1 MYIYLYRPF
10 CLNIFAR
17 SINQSLKMNI
27 KHDKEA
33 VLKTGLGMFC
43 NKGYNSLGIDEIC
56 KVTGM
61 TKGAF
66 YNAFKSKEQFLI
78 EAILLYAKNNVNRI
92 KTQLET
98 NTEQSAYERLLQFYI
113 TMLEVQPK
121 VNFMGCFINN
131 IMSELGS
138 ANEKV
143 GLASTQAFDE
153 FIDAI
158 EPTVKEAQQD
168 NELNSEWN
176 ARQIT
181 ELIHSTFYGSLTR
194 AKSSKDYQQSIS
206 TIKLLFN
213 NLKTNK

>member
-1 MYIYLYRPF
+1 
-10 CLNIFAR
+10 
-17 SINQSLKMNI
+17 MNI
-27 KHDKEA
+27 KHDRDN

-78 EAILLYAKNNVNRI
+78 EAILLYAKNNVTRI
-92 KTQLET
+92 KTQLNT
-98 NTEQSAYERLLQFYI
+98 NIEQSAFERLLQFYI

-131 IMSELGS
+131 IMSELGA

-143 GLASTQAFDE
+143 GLASTLAFDE

-158 EPTVKEAQQD
+158 EPTVKEAQEN
-168 NELNSEWN
+168 NEMNAALN

-181 ELIHSTFYGSLTR
+181 ELLHSTFYGSLTR
-194 AKSSKDYQQSIS
+194 AKSSKNYEQGIN
-206 TIKLLFN
+206 TIQLLFS
-213 NLKTNK
+213 NLKTK

>member
-1 MYIYLYRPF
+1 
-10 CLNIFAR
+10 
-17 SINQSLKMNI
+17 MNV
-27 KHDKEA
+27 KHDREK

-66 YNAFKSKEQFLI
+66 YNAFKSKEHFLI
-78 EAILLYAKNNVNRI
+78 EAILLYTKNNVTRI
-92 KTQLET
+92 KTQLNT
-98 NTEQSAYERLLQFYI
+98 NNEQSAYERLLQFYI
-113 TMLEVQPK
+113 TMLEVQPN

-138 ANEKV
+138 ANEKI
-143 GLASTQAFDE
+143 GLTSTQAFDE
-153 FIDAI
+153 FIDVI
-158 EPTVKEAQQD
+158 EPTVKEAQLN
-168 NELNSEWN
+168 NEINSEWDT
-176 ARQIT
+176 RQIT

-194 AKSSKDYQQSIS
+194 AKSSKDYQQSIN
-206 TIKLLFN
+206 TMKLLFN